1 MWVVNVIL
9 IFAAI
14 AFVGWLVWNYG
25 EQLARA
31 FGLLFSGG
39 QSVLIA
45 FGVILREAMK
55 AAIVAAVSGGA
66 FYLIFHVAGAPQI
79 TTRSVAIS
87 IACLAFVLLMLKV
100 LWENVN
106 DLRRTMRHEVRNRYR
121 QR

>member
-25 EQLARA
+25 EQLAKA

-66 FYLIFHVAGAPQI
+66 FYLIFHIAGAPQL

-87 IACLAFVLLMLKV
+87 IACLAFALLMLKV
-100 LWENVN
+100 LWENIN